1 VPMSLRVAARVPSV
15 RVLDL
20 RWLAPL
26 PVEDLLLQANI
37 TGRVLVAD
45 ETRRSGGV
53 SEGILA
59 TLIDHGYT
67 GRLARV
73 TSYDSYVPLGAAA
86 HDVLLSEQTIEAAV
100 RDMLS

>member
-1 VPMSLRVAARVPSV
+1 MSLRVAARVPGV

-26 PVEDLLLQANI
+26 PVEDLLREATT
-37 TGRVLVAD
+37 TGRVLVVD

-59 TLIDHGYT
+59 TLIDHGHS

-73 TSYDSYVPLGAAA
+73 TSHDSYVPLGAAA
-86 HDVLLSEQTIEAAV
+86 QHVLLSEQTIETAA
-100 RDMLS
+100 RELLS